1 MPLMPNPET
10 QSNPSMDTLMNNLVD
25 SMDNNRHQEHLKN
38 VPFHNKGSYRS
49 LISKRDRL
57 NVLGGLVGLGLRS
70 DLRKVDLSEAHS
82 SPVLGGQPDNQD
94 LSASRDDQA
103 LKDVL
108 NMSEVMPF

>member
-1 MPLMPNPET
+1 M
-10 QSNPSMDTLMNNLVD
+10 
-25 SMDNNRHQEHLKN
+25 
-38 VPFHNKGSYRS
+38 
-49 LISKRDRL
+49 
-57 NVLGGLVGLGLRS
+57 GLGQRS